1 MSAWLKDS
9 LFMEIINS
17 LMVQTRELFKAQRF
31 MVKLPL
37 AEMDIKFVVK
47 KVTVMRMI
55 KVEAMWQ

>member
-1 MSAWLKDS
+1 MSVWLKDS

-31 MVKLPL
+31 MVKLPS

-47 KVTVMRMI
+47 KVTVMRII
-55 KVEAMWQ
+55 KVEAMW